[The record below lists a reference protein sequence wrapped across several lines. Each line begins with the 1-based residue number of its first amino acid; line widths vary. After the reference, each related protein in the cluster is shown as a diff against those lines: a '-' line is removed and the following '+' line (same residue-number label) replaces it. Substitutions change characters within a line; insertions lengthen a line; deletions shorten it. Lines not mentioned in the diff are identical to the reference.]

1 MLRTV
6 LGCLLV
12 ASFALAVGAEDPDM
26 DDGLAYDDEGRLL
39 VVTVGSGTGGGGLN
53 ISSIVGG
60 LLSAIFNPFNLNITG
75 GAAPYLIPLLLSLAS
90 LGAATAISIA
100 VPLGVLHHH
109 GYCGYGSGSGSGYG
123 SGSGSDSSYGNSGGY
138 SSYSSYRR

>member
-12 ASFALAVGAEDPDM
+12 ASLALAAEVKDPDV
-26 DDGLAYDDEGRLL
+26 DDGFVYDDEGRLL
-39 VVTVGSGTGGGGLN
+39 VVTVGSGFSNKTGFN
-53 ISSIVGG
+53 ISSILD
-60 LLSAIFNPFNLNITG
+60 LLNPFNGLGQINP
-75 GAAPYLIPLLLSLAS
+75 AALALLLSLAT

-100 VPLGVLHHH
+100 VPLSLVHHY
-109 GYCGYGSGSGSGYG
+109 GNCGSGSGSGSGYG